1 MSLLRRFLG
10 SGGNA
15 LLLVFLIIL
24 AIIVEPA
31 LISPRA
37 IKNILTSAN
46 PLIVVAV
53 GQALVMLTGGV
64 DLSVGSV
71 ISLSNVIAALLMQ
84 RSPGLAIPIMIFC
97 VLAGMAVGLLN
108 GLLVAYARVSAF
120 IITLAVGIALQG
132 VTLDIMKQPGGEVTQ
147 GLAQIS
153 RITWGRVPVVTIVLV
168 VLVLLL
174 AWAIRRTPLGI
185 SLIAVGGNEASARM
199 SGLPVLRLK
208 ALVYVISGG
217 LVSCAGLLL
226 ASRVSSGDPLIGTP
240 YSLDSITAA
249 VLGGTSLV
257 GGVISGVGA
266 LVAGVLLTLIN
277 TLLNLRG
284 MSPFLQWIV
293 KGAILI
299 AALSLDFLRRRA
311 RRT

>member
-217 LVSCAGLLL
+217 LASCAGLLL

>member
-15 LLLVFLIIL
+15 LLLVFLIIV

-37 IKNILTSAN
+37 IKNILTSAD
-46 PLIVVAV
+46 PLIVVAI
-53 GQALVMLTGGV
+53 GQSLVMLTGGV

-84 RSPGLAIPIMIFC
+84 RSPDLAIPIMIGC

-132 VTLDIMKQPGGEVTQ
+132 VTLDIMKQPGGEVTE

-199 SGLPVLRLK
+199 SGLPVRRLK

-217 LVSCAGLLL
+217 LASCAGLLL

-266 LVAGVLLTLIN
+266 FVAAVLLTLIN

-311 RRT
+311 RST

>member
-1 MSLLRRFLG
+1 
-10 SGGNA
+10 
-15 LLLVFLIIL
+15 
-24 AIIVEPA
+24 
-31 LISPRA
+31 
-37 IKNILTSAN
+37 
-46 PLIVVAV
+46 
-53 GQALVMLTGGV
+53 
-64 DLSVGSV
+64 V

-217 LVSCAGLLL
+217 LASCAGLLL

>member
-1 MSLLRRFLG
+1 MRVPRRFLNG
-10 SGGNA
+10 GGNA
-15 LLLVFLIIL
+15 LLLIVLIIL
-24 AIIVEPA
+24 AVIIEPM

-46 PLIVVAV
+46 PLVVAAI

-84 RSPGLAIPIMIFC
+84 RFPGLAIPIMIGC
-97 VLAGMAVGLLN
+97 VLAGMAVGFLN

-120 IITLAVGIALQG
+120 IITLAIGIALQG
-132 VTLDIMKQPGGEVTQ
+132 VTLDIMQEPGGAVTD

-153 RITWGRVPVVTIVLV
+153 RDTWDRIPAVTV
-168 VLVLLL
+168 VLLGLILLL

-199 SGLPVLRLK
+199 SGLPVRRLK
-208 ALVYVISGG
+208 TLVYIASGA
-217 LVSCAGLLL
+217 LAASAGLLL
-226 ASRVSSGDPLIGTP
+226 ASRVSSGDPLIGQP
-240 YSLDSITAA
+240 YSLDSVTAA
-249 VLGGTSLV
+249 VLGGTSLL
-257 GGVISGVGA
+257 GGVISAIGA
-266 LVAGVLLTLIN
+266 FVAGVLLTLIN

-299 AALSLDFLRRRA
+299 GALSLDLLRRRA
-311 RRT
+311 PRT

>member
-217 LVSCAGLLL
+217 LASCAGLLL

-299 AALSLDFLRRRA
+299 AALSLDFLRGRA

>member
-1 MSLLRRFLG
+1 MRLLRRFLG

-15 LLLVFLIIL
+15 LLLVFLIIV

-71 ISLSNVIAALLMQ
+71 ISLSNVIAALLMH
-84 RSPGLAIPIMIFC
+84 RSPGLAIPIVIGC
-97 VLAGMAVGLLN
+97 VVAGMAVGLLN

-120 IITLAVGIALQG
+120 IITLAIGIALQG
-132 VTLDIMKQPGGEVTQ
+132 VTLDIMKEPGGEVTE
-147 GLAQIS
+147 GPAQIS
-153 RITWGRVPVVTIVLV
+153 RITWGRVPAVTVVLV

-199 SGLPVLRLK
+199 SGLPVRRLK

-217 LVSCAGLLL
+217 LASCAGLLL

-266 LVAGVLLTLIN
+266 FVAGVLLTLIN

>member
-217 LVSCAGLLL
+217 LASCAGLLL

-240 YSLDSITAA
+240 YSLDLITAA

-257 GGVISGVGA
+257 GGLSAVSGPWSRVCCSRSS
-266 LVAGVLLTLIN
+266 I
-277 TLLNLRG
+277 RC
-284 MSPFLQWIV
+284 
-293 KGAILI
+293 
-299 AALSLDFLRRRA
+299 
-311 RRT
+311 

>member
-199 SGLPVLRLK
+199 SGLPVLQLK

-217 LVSCAGLLL
+217 LASCAGLLL